1 MSLAVPGAA
10 SSNAFL
16 LLSDV
21 VAPIISTVQ
30 TYFLY
35 GKVSPWAGPRVM
47 VLKMIARFIEKM
59 ISDKASSLSLLYNDI
74 FPDYAQSN
82 RDFKRGFVLFITS
95 IIYASLFDD
104 EKLRRDI
111 WTSMTTVQISSMS
124 ISLSK
129 WMSGTDISII
139 SLDDNED
146 EEVIEP
152 YNFDIYSWW
161 TDKKNKTK

>member
-1 MSLAVPGAA
+1 MSLVAPGTAPV
-10 SSNAFL
+10 SNEFL
-16 LLSDV
+16 LLSDII
-21 VAPIISTVQ
+21 APIITTVQ

-47 VLKMIARFIEKM
+47 VLKMISRFVEKM

-95 IIYASLFDD
+95 LIYASLFDD
-104 EKLRRDI
+104 DRLRRDI

-129 WMSGTDISII
+129 WMSGSDIAII
-139 SLDDNED
+139 SLDATDGDDAES
-146 EEVIEP
+146 
-152 YNFDIYSWW
+152 YSFDIYSWW
-161 TDKKNKTK
+161 KKK

>member
-1 MSLAVPGAA
+1 MPLAVPGAA
-10 SSNAFL
+10 PVSNAFL

-21 VAPIISTVQ
+21 VAPIITTVQ

-35 GKVSPWAGPRVM
+35 GAVSPWAGPRVAI
-47 VLKMIARFIEKM
+47 LKMISRFIEKM

-104 EKLRRDI
+104 EKLRKDI

-129 WMSGTDISII
+129 WISGTDLSII
-139 SLDDNED
+139 SLDDNDDDDSES
-146 EEVIEP
+146 
-152 YNFDIYSWW
+152 YSFDIYSWW
-161 TDKKNKTK
+161 KKK